1 MFLCGLTTVRLPG
14 TLLSNSKLGN
24 QIHSKCNIGS
34 VLKGLISEIII
45 QALDMGKALQKI
57 EETANQL
64 PVFDKVKF
72 VEAVETEL
80 LSIHDGNFAR
90 YMARPS
96 EYKKWRVVWTGL

>member
-1 MFLCGLTTVRLPG
+1 MWAYHRSTTRYFAIKQQVGQPDIFKMQYRER
-14 TLLSNSKLGN
+14 
-24 QIHSKCNIGS
+24 I
-34 VLKGLISEIII
+34 KGLISEIIMK
-45 QALDMGKALQKI
+45 ALDMGKALQKI

-64 PVFDKVKF
+64 PGFDKVKF

-90 YMARPS
+90 CMPRPS